1 MIPMSSSTKLR
12 TPAVAGTFYSGD
24 SAVLEAE
31 VDTLLASAR
40 ATPLAALRP
49 GRQPKVLVSPHA
61 GYLYSGPVAAS
72 AYARLAPW
80 AEAIRRV
87 VLVGPAHRAY
97 VDGLATS
104 SAQAWVTPLGEV
116 AVDGW
121 LRERVCAHPSVHVDD
136 AAHAGEHSLEVQLP
150 FLQRVLPCFTVL
162 PLLAGRSTAALVA
175 DVLELVCGGPE
186 TLVVVSTDLSHY
198 HRAAQARLQDARTA
212 AAVVGGTWEAI
223 GPDDACGAV
232 PLRGALELAR
242 RHGLAVEQV
251 DLRNSGDTAGPADR
265 VVGYGAFAMC

>member
-1 MIPMSSSTKLR
+1 MPMSSSTKVR
-12 TPAVAGTFYSGD
+12 TPAVAGTFYPGD

-31 VDTLLASAR
+31 VDALLTAAR
-40 ATPLAALRP
+40 AAAVARP
-49 GRQPKVLVSPHA
+49 APPRQPKVLVSPHA
-61 GYLYSGPVAAS
+61 GYPYSGPVAAS
-72 AYARLAPW
+72 AYIRLAPW
-80 AEAIRRV
+80 VDAIRRV

-97 VDGLATS
+97 VEGLVTC

-116 AVDGW
+116 PVDGW
-121 LRERVCAHPSVHVDD
+121 LRDRVGAHPSVHVDD

-150 FLQRVLPCFTVL
+150 FLQRVLRHFTLL
-162 PLLAGRSTAALVA
+162 PLLAGRCTAAQVA

-198 HRAAQARLQDARTA
+198 HRMAQARLQDARTA
-212 AAVVGGTWEAI
+212 AAVVMGTWEAI

-242 RHGLAVEQV
+242 RHRLAVEQV
-251 DLRNSGDTAGPADR
+251 DLRNSGDTAGPTDR

>member
-1 MIPMSSSTKLR
+1 MSSGTRIR
-12 TPAVAGTFYSGD
+12 TPAVAGTFYPGD
-24 SAVLEAE
+24 SAVLQAE
-31 VDTLLASAR
+31 VDALLASAR
-40 ATPLAALRP
+40 TAAVAAP
-49 GRQPKVLVSPHA
+49 APPRQPKVLVSPHA

-80 AEAIRRV
+80 ADAIRRV
-87 VLVGPAHRAY
+87 VLIGPAHRAY
-97 VDGLATS
+97 VDGLVTS
-104 SAQAWVTPLGEV
+104 SAEAWVTPLGDV
-116 AVDGW
+116 AVDGG
-121 LRERVCAHPSVHVDD
+121 LRDRVCDHPSVHVDD

-150 FLQRVLPCFTVL
+150 FLQRVLPHFTLL
-162 PLLAGRSTAALVA
+162 PLLAGRGTAGQVA

-212 AAVVGGTWEAI
+212 AAVVTGTWEAI
-223 GPDDACGAV
+223 GPDDACGSV

-242 RHGLAVEQV
+242 RHRLAVEQV
-251 DLRNSGDTAGPADR
+251 DLRNSGETAGPADR